1 LLDKRT
7 CEEELVARWREVADL
22 MQELAA
28 IPDLPFVW
36 LAVALLIFLGVT
48 ACLRQCHYLRH
59 GFTFIFPPDRWAT
72 HAWRVVGRLIICC
85 ARALR
90 AYWTTTGGRGTT
102 RDVEMQEMGEATQ
115 VRLTMYI
122 AESCMPLLSYLCHHR
137 CHHEGFL
144 SLGIL

>member
-22 MQELAA
+22 MKELAA
-28 IPDLPFVW
+28 IPDLPLIW

-59 GFTFIFPPDRWAT
+59 GFAFIFPPDRWAT
-72 HAWRVVGRLIICC
+72 HAWRVVGRLIILC

-115 VRLTMYI
+115 VDLPCT
-122 AESCMPLLSYLCHHR
+122 
-137 CHHEGFL
+137 
-144 SLGIL
+144 